1 MDIKIIRV
9 VHHSTKT
16 KKRQNMNQ
24 TNMKQTVQKCGMVA
38 MLCLAAI
45 GAPKSAAVSLDLTGL
60 VPPVPDPLEGVINGA
75 IFRAADAG
83 AGGSG
88 VFNPF
93 VRLEDKSKP
102 KDGVAEG
109 YNASARPVMD
119 DVNTSPVFTRDI
131 KLSEFGSIT
140 LAGVDYYELRLD
152 INQATA
158 KPLLSL
164 DNLMIYTRNAAL
176 TNASTLGDLQ
186 AGPSVLRYSLD
197 LGEDSEI
204 LLNDNRIGSGSGEA
218 DMFAFIPQSLFAG
231 ASDSD
236 YVYLFSQFGKKGG
249 DYEDNAGFQEWGT
262 SDSNGTVP
270 EGGRWLMVFGM
281 VMTGLASGRRWLQ
294 PTLSPL
300 S

>member
-1 MDIKIIRV
+1 MK
-9 VHHSTKT
+9 
-16 KKRQNMNQ
+16 Q

-38 MLCLAAI
+38 MLCLAGI
-45 GAPKSAAVSLDLTGL
+45 GAPKSVAASLDLTGL
-60 VPPVPDPLEGVINGA
+60 LPPVPDPLEGVINGA

-93 VRLEDKSKP
+93 VRLQDKSKP
-102 KDGVAEG
+102 KKDGVAEG
-109 YNASARPVMD
+109 YNADARPVMD
-119 DVNTSPVFTRDI
+119 DVDTSPFTHDI
-131 KLSEFGSIT
+131 QLSEFGSIT

-152 INQATA
+152 IDQATA

-176 TNASTLGDLQ
+176 TSASTLGDLQ

-204 LLNDNRIGSGSGEA
+204 LLNYNRIGSGSGEA

-249 DYEDNAGFQEWGT
+249 DYVDNAGFQEWGT

-281 VMTGLASGRRWLQ
+281 VMTALASGRRWLQ